1 MQQDFLYSLM
11 QIKQGK
17 ETSKD
22 YDRIRDF
29 YNFITT
35 QLVKES
41 QYAEELNEV
50 SGGANHPAYT
60 HFINHTVVKG
70 DNLHSI
76 ARLYGSDWRSIYNAN
91 RDKIKDPDLI
101 QNGWVLRVPV
111 V

>member
-1 MQQDFLYSLM
+1 M
-11 QIKQGK
+11 K
-17 ETSKD
+17 ERKKKNRTAE
-22 YDRIRDF
+22 
-29 YNFITT
+29 
-35 QLVKES
+35 KEETKMTEEMKNLTN
-41 QYAEELNEV
+41 EELNEV
-50 SGGANHPAYT
+50 SGGTNHPAYT